1 MDGFLLIDKDEKMTS
16 FDVIR
21 ILKRKLHT
29 PSIGHAGTLDPFATG
44 LLIVGVNKATK
55 LLSFVES
62 EVKEYIGVLRF
73 GIDTDTLDLDGKVI
87 MEKDYSDL
95 SITDIK
101 NAMKTFLGK
110 ISQIPPMYSAL
121 KVDGKRLYELAR
133 NGIEIERKA
142 REVMIEEFTYL
153 DYQNGLLTFKV
164 RCSKGTYVRTLA
176 NDLAHKLGTCGH
188 LISLRRTRIGNF
200 NVLDAKKVNDISE
213 EDIVGVVAGLTL
225 PKLVIS
231 DEKLLKMVKNGM
243 SVKLEC
249 NEEEVMLLDNERNLI
264 AIYYRNGLYYKSK
277 RGY

>member
-1 MDGFLLIDKDEKMTS
+1 MDGFLLIDKDGKMTS

-73 GIDTDTLDLDGKVI
+73 GIDTDTLDLEGKVI
-87 MEKDYSDL
+87 SEKDYSNL
-95 SITDIK
+95 SITEIK
-101 NAMKTFLGK
+101 ETMKTFLGK

-213 EDIVGVVAGLTL
+213 EDIVNVVTGLTL
-225 PKLVIS
+225 PKVVIS

>member
-73 GIDTDTLDLDGKVI
+73 GIDTDTLDLEGKVI

-200 NVLDAKKVNDISE
+200 NVLDAKKVSDISE

>member
-87 MEKDYSDL
+87 REKDYSDL

>member
-73 GIDTDTLDLDGKVI
+73 GIDTDTLDLEGKVI

-200 NVLDAKKVNDISE
+200 NVLDAKKVTDISE